1 MPTLIC
7 PDVLVDGTGA
17 EAKRNACVV
26 IEQERIAFVG
36 TRQELDA
43 AYSDRSD
50 WHEIDGA
57 GASLIPGLIDGHAHL
72 TIENTDEASY
82 PGIDA
87 PREAI
92 ALYTLQAAREAM
104 AAGITTLGDT
114 GSIGDVL
121 LYVRDTINQGT
132 TVGPRI
138 LAAGPAITTTAGH
151 GHYLGI
157 EELAD
162 NADQIKVAI
171 RKLVFRGVDFIK
183 IMATGGASD
192 PPTNRFRAQYSEEEM
207 RVAVEDAHRLRK
219 RIVAHVNPTE
229 GIINSVRAGVDA
241 LAHCNWLGPE
251 GQGTVHYVP
260 EVAQEAGDK
269 GIFVDLN
276 VFATLVPIAERD
288 GKVTGWEGPGEV
300 NYRFDLIRDMER
312 RGCKSYFSSDHMG
325 RNIASWPE
333 RLVQAQHTLKLD
345 PVEVIFR
352 VTGRAA
358 EGMWLQDEIGTIE
371 AGKAADVVLLN
382 GDVADRIESL
392 TDVRAVMRNGRVVVQ
407 EGRWV
412 QL

>member
-7 PDVLVDGTGA
+7 PDVLIDGTGS
-17 EAKRNACVV
+17 EARGNSCVV
-26 IEQERIAFVG
+26 IEDGRLAFVG
-36 TRQELDA
+36 TQQELDSA
-43 AYSDRSD
+43 FPDRSGWD
-50 WHEIDGA
+50 EIDSA
-57 GASLIPGLIDGHAHL
+57 GASLIPGMIDGHAHL
-72 TIENTDEASY
+72 TIENKDDTSY

-92 ALYTLQAAREAM
+92 VLYTLQAAREAV
-104 AAGITTLGDT
+104 AAGLTTIADC
-114 GSIGDVL
+114 GSIGDTL
-121 LYVRDTINQGT
+121 LYVRDSINQGV

-138 LAAGPAITTTAGH
+138 LAAGPSITTTAGH

-162 NADQIKVAI
+162 NADQIKIAI

-192 PPTNRFRAQYSEEEM
+192 PPSNRYRAQYSEEEM

-241 LAHCNWLGPE
+241 LAHCNWLGSE
-251 GQGTVHYVP
+251 EGTVEYVP
-260 EVAQEAGDK
+260 EVAQEAGEK

-276 VFATLVPIAERD
+276 VFATLVPIVGRD
-288 GKVTGWEGPGEV
+288 GVVSGWEGPGEV
-300 NYRFDLIRDMER
+300 EYRFDLIRDMER

-325 RNIASWPE
+325 RNIANWPQ
-333 RLVQAQHTLKLD
+333 RLVQARHTLKLD

-358 EGMWLQDEIGTIE
+358 EGIWLQDEIGTIE
-371 AGKAADVVLLN
+371 TGKVADLVLLN
-382 GDVADRIESL
+382 GDVADRIEAL
-392 TDVRAVMRNGRVVVQ
+392 TDVRAVMRNGSVVVQ
-407 EGRWV
+407 EGNWV
-412 QL
+412 HL

>member
-17 EAKRNACVV
+17 AARRHGCVV
-26 IEQERIAFVG
+26 IDDGRIAFVG

-43 AYSDRSD
+43 VFPKRHG
-50 WHEIDGA
+50 WEEIDGT

-72 TIENTDEASY
+72 TIENKDDESY
-82 PGIDA
+82 PGTDA

-104 AAGITTLGDT
+104 AAGLTTLADC

-121 LYVRDTINQGT
+121 LYVRDAIDQGAV
-132 TVGPRI
+132 VGPRI
-138 LAAGPAITTTAGH
+138 LAAGPSVTTTAGH

-162 NADQIKVAI
+162 NADQIKIAI

-192 PPTNRFRAQYSEEEM
+192 PPTNRYREQYSEEEM

-219 RIVAHVNPTE
+219 RVVAHVNATQ
-229 GIINSVRAGVDA
+229 GIVNSVRAGVDA

-251 GQGTVHYVP
+251 EGSVVYIP
-260 EVAQEAGDK
+260 EVAQEAGEK

-276 VFATLVPIAERD
+276 VFATLPRIADRD
-288 GKVTGWEGPGEV
+288 GEVFGWEGPGQVEH
-300 NYRFDLIRDMER
+300 RFDLIRDMER

-325 RNIASWPE
+325 RNIATFPKA
-333 RLVQAQHTLKLD
+333 LVAACHTLKLD

-358 EGMWLQDEIGTIE
+358 EGIWLQDEIGTIE
-371 AGKAADVVLLN
+371 AGKAADLVLLN
-382 GDVADRIESL
+382 GDVAESIEAL
-392 TDVRAVMRNGRVVVQ
+392 CDVRAVMRGGRTVVQ
-407 EGRWV
+407 DGKWV
-412 QL
+412 RL

>member
-1 MPTLIC
+1 MPTLVC
-7 PDVLVDGTGA
+7 PDVLVDGTGSDA
-17 EAKRNACVV
+17 RRNACVV
-26 IEQERIAFVG
+26 IEDERIAFAG
-36 TRQELDA
+36 SRRELDA
-43 AYSDRSD
+43 AYPDRSG
-50 WHEIDGA
+50 WEEIDGA

-72 TIENTDEASY
+72 TLENLDYTSY
-82 PGIDA
+82 PRISA

-92 ALYTLQAAREAM
+92 VLYTLQAAREAM

-114 GSIGDVL
+114 GSVGDSL
-121 LYVRDTINQGT
+121 LYVRDAINQGT
-132 TVGPRI
+132 VVGPRI

-171 RKLVFRGVDFIK
+171 RKLVYRGVDFIK

-192 PPTNRFRAQYSEEEM
+192 PPTNRYRAQYSEEEM

-229 GIINSVRAGVDA
+229 GIVNSVRAGVDA
-241 LAHCNWLGPE
+241 LAHCNWLGSE
-251 GQGTVHYVP
+251 EGTVEYVP
-260 EVAQEAGDK
+260 EVAQEAGEK

-276 VFATLVPIAERD
+276 VFATLLPIAERD
-288 GKVTGWEGPGEV
+288 GKVLGWEGPGEV

-312 RGCKSYFSSDHMG
+312 RGCKSYFSSDHLG
-325 RNIASWPE
+325 RNIANWPQ
-333 RLVQAQHTLKLD
+333 RLVQARHTLKLD

-352 VTGRAA
+352 ATGRAA

-371 AGKAADVVLLN
+371 SGKVADLVLLD

-392 TDVRAVMRNGRVVVQ
+392 TDVRAVMRSGRVVAR
-407 EGRWV
+407 EGEWMRV
-412 QL
+412 

>member
-7 PDVLVDGTGA
+7 PDVLVDGTGG
-17 EAKRNACVV
+17 EARRHACVV
-26 IEQERIAFVG
+26 VDDERISFVG
-36 TRQELDA
+36 SRQELDA
-43 AYSDRSD
+43 AYPDRAG
-50 WHEIDGA
+50 WEEIDGA

-72 TIENTDEASY
+72 TLESTDYTSY
-82 PGIDA
+82 PRTSPPPEEIV
-87 PREAI
+87 
-92 ALYTLQAAREAM
+92 LYTLQAAREAM

-114 GSIGDVL
+114 GSVGDTL
-121 LYVRDTINQGT
+121 LFVRDAINQGT
-132 TVGPRI
+132 VVGPRI

-171 RKLVFRGVDFIK
+171 RKLVYRGVDFIK

-192 PPTNRFRAQYSEEEM
+192 PPTNRYRAQYSEEEM

-219 RIVAHVNPTE
+219 RVVAHVNPTE
-229 GIINSVRAGVDA
+229 GIVNSVRAGVDA
-241 LAHCNWLGPE
+241 LAHCNWLGSE
-251 GQGTVHYVP
+251 EGTVEYVP
-260 EVAQEAGDK
+260 EVAQEAGEK

-276 VFATLVPIAERD
+276 VSATLVPIAERD
-288 GKVTGWEGPGEV
+288 GKVLGWEGPGEV

-325 RNIASWPE
+325 RKIATWPE
-333 RLVQAQHTLKLD
+333 RLVQARHTLKMD

-371 AGKAADVVLLN
+371 TGKVADLALLN

-392 TDVRAVMRNGRVVVQ
+392 TDVRAVMRSGRVVVR
-407 EGRWV
+407 EGNWV

>member
-7 PDVLVDGTGA
+7 PDVLVDGTGS
-17 EAKRNACVV
+17 EARRNARVV
-26 IEQERIAFVG
+26 IKDERIVFVG
-36 TRQELDA
+36 QRTELDA
-43 AYSDRSD
+43 AYSDRSGWD
-50 WHEIDGA
+50 EIDGA

-72 TIENTDEASY
+72 TLDKSDDALY

-92 ALYTLQAAREAM
+92 VLYTLQAARESL
-104 AAGITTLGDT
+104 AAGITTLGDC
-114 GSIGDVL
+114 GSIGDSL

-138 LAAGPAITTTAGH
+138 LAAGPSITTTAGH

-192 PPTNRFRAQYSEEEM
+192 PPTNRFQAQYSEEEM

-219 RIVAHVNPTE
+219 RVVAHVNPTE
-229 GIINSVRAGVDA
+229 GIVNSVRAGVDA
-241 LAHCNWLGPE
+241 LAHCNWLGSE
-251 GQGTVHYVP
+251 EGTVEYIP
-260 EVAQEAGDK
+260 EIAQEAGRK

-276 VFATLVPIAERD
+276 VFGTLTPIAKRD
-288 GKVTGWEGPGEV
+288 GIVSGWEGPGEV
-300 NYRFDLIRDMER
+300 QYRFDLMRDMER
-312 RGCKSYFSSDHMG
+312 HGCKTYFSSDHLG
-325 RNIASWPE
+325 RNIANWPQ
-333 RLVQAQHTLKLD
+333 RLVEARHTLEMD
-345 PVEVIFR
+345 PAEVICR
-352 VTGRAA
+352 ATGVAA

-371 AGKAADVVLLN
+371 TGKVADVVLLN
-382 GDVADRIESL
+382 GDVADRIEAL
-392 TDVRAVMRNGRVVVQ
+392 TDVRAVMRSGRVVVQ
-407 EGRWV
+407 EGEWTRV
-412 QL
+412 

>member
-7 PDVLVDGTGA
+7 PDVLVDGTGN
-17 EAKRNACVV
+17 EARRNACVV
-26 IEQERIAFVG
+26 IEDERISFVG
-36 TRQELDA
+36 SRQELDA
-43 AYSDRSD
+43 AFPNRSD
-50 WHEIDGA
+50 WDEIDGA

-72 TIENTDEASY
+72 TIENAGDPSY

-87 PREAI
+87 PREAVV
-92 ALYTLQAAREAM
+92 LYTLQAAREAM
-104 AAGITTLGDT
+104 AAGITTLADC
-114 GSIGDVL
+114 GSIGDSL
-121 LYVRDTINQGT
+121 LFVRDSINQGI

-138 LAAGPAITTTAGH
+138 LAAGPSITTTAGH

-192 PPTNRFRAQYSEEEM
+192 PPTNRYRAQYSEEEM

-219 RIVAHVNPTE
+219 RVVAHVNPTE
-229 GIINSVRAGVDA
+229 GIVNSVRAGVDA
-241 LAHCNWLGPE
+241 LAHCNWLGSE
-251 GQGTVHYVP
+251 EGTVEYVP
-260 EVAQEAGDK
+260 EVAQEAGEK

-276 VFATLVPIAERD
+276 IFATLVPIAERD
-288 GKVTGWEGPGEV
+288 GAVSGWEGPGEV

-312 RGCKSYFSSDHMG
+312 RGCKAYFSSDHMG
-325 RNIASWPE
+325 RNIANWPQ
-333 RLVQAQHTLKLD
+333 RLVQARHRLALD

-371 AGKAADVVLLN
+371 TGKAADLVLLD
-382 GDVADRIESL
+382 GDVADRIEAL
-392 TDVRAVMRNGRVVVQ
+392 TDVRAVVRNGREVVQ
-407 EGRWV
+407 EGEWV
-412 QL
+412 RV